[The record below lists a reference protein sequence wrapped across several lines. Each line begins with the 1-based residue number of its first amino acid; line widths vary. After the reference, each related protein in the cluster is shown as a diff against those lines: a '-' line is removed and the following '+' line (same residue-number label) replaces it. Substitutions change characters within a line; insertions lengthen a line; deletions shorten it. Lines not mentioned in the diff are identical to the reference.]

1 MSDRSG
7 PRVVILAA
15 GRGTRMVSSR
25 TKALHTVGGLPMIEH
40 LLRAA
45 FELSPATP
53 LVVTSP
59 DQGELDEYLRGR
71 ADVVHQLEPK
81 GSGDALLAA
90 RSRLEGEGAFVVLPV
105 DMPLLTA
112 ATLRRLWEA
121 RPAAGDQGVLLT
133 CFTNTPQG
141 YGQVRRGPA
150 GELAEIVE
158 WADRPAAEARVEV
171 SCGVYVFPQP
181 GVWSALERVTSDNS
195 QGERYLSWAPGL
207 LPAGCRTVEMDD
219 PAEMLQVNDR
229 LQLADAERAMTE
241 RTLRRLMVNGVTV
254 RDPSSTW
261 VDCDVE
267 VGVDTVLE
275 PATLLRGRVRVG
287 RNCQIGPFAELT
299 ECQLGD
305 GCRVERS
312 QLRLCRLQDGVQV
325 GPFNRVRPGTEL
337 KEGSHLGTFTE
348 IVRSTIG
355 PGSQVPH
362 LSYVGDAELDADV
375 NIGAGSIIANWDGL
389 AKHRT
394 VVGEGAR
401 IGSDTV
407 LVAPVTVGRRAYTGA
422 GSVITKDVPPGALAV
437 ARGGQRNLEG
447 WVERHRAGARP
458 VAEVRAEESE

>member
-1 MSDRSG
+1 
-7 PRVVILAA
+7 
-15 GRGTRMVSSR
+15 MVSAR
-25 TKALHTVGGLPMIEH
+25 TKALHTVGGLPMVEH

-45 FELSPATP
+45 AGLSPALP
-53 LVVTSP
+53 LVITAP
-59 DQGELDEYLRGR
+59 DQAELDEFLNGR
-71 ADVVHQLEPK
+71 AEVAHQPEPR

-90 RSRLEGEGAFVVLPV
+90 RTQLEGDGSFVVVPV

-112 ATLRRLWEA
+112 GTLRRLWEA
-121 RPAAGDQGVLLT
+121 GSATREKGVLLT

-158 WADRPAAEARVEV
+158 WADRPMAESRVEV

-181 GVWSALERVTSDNS
+181 GVWSALAQVNSDNS

-207 LPAGCRTVEMDD
+207 LPGGCLTVELED
-219 PAEMLQVNDR
+219 PSEMLQVNDR
-229 LQLADAERAMTE
+229 LQLADAERAMRE
-241 RTLRRLMVNGVTV
+241 RILRRLMANGVTI
-254 RDPSSTW
+254 RDPWSTW

-267 VGVDTVLE
+267 VGQDTVLE
-275 PATLLRGRVRVG
+275 PATVLRGRVRVG
-287 RNCQIGPFAELT
+287 SDCLIGPFAELT
-299 ECQLGD
+299 DCQLGD

-348 IVRSTIG
+348 IARSSIG

-407 LVAPVTVGRRAYTGA
+407 LVAPVSVGRRAYTGA

>member
-1 MSDRSG
+1 
-7 PRVVILAA
+7 
-15 GRGTRMVSSR
+15 MVSSR
-25 TKALHTVGGLPMIEH
+25 TKALHTVGGVPMIEH

-45 FELSPATP
+45 SGLSPATP
-53 LVVTSP
+53 LVVTAP
-59 DQGELDEYLRGR
+59 DQAELDEYLGGR
-71 ADVVHQLEPK
+71 AEVVHQSEPK

-90 RSRLEGEGAFVVLPV
+90 RPHLEGEGSFVVLPV

-112 ATLRRLWEA
+112 ETLRRLWEA
-121 RPAAGDQGVLLT
+121 RSAAGDQGVLLT
-133 CFTNTPQG
+133 CFTETPQG
-141 YGQVRRGPA
+141 YGQVRRGPG

-158 WADRPAAEARVEV
+158 WADRPMAESRVEV

-181 GVWSALERVTSDNS
+181 GVWSALAQVNSDNS
-195 QGERYLSWAPGL
+195 QGEMYLSWASGL
-207 LPAGCRTVEMDD
+207 LPGGCLTVELED
-219 PAEMLQVNDR
+219 PSEMLQVNDR
-229 LQLADAERAMTE
+229 LQLADAERAMRE
-241 RTLRRLMVNGVTV
+241 RILRRLMAQGVTV
-254 RDPSSTW
+254 RDPWSTW

-267 VGVDTVLE
+267 VGQDTVLE
-275 PATLLRGRVRVG
+275 PATVLRGRVRVG
-287 RNCQIGPFAELT
+287 SDCLIGPFAELT
-299 ECQLGD
+299 DCQLGD

-348 IVRSTIG
+348 IARSSIG

-407 LVAPVTVGRRAYTGA
+407 LVAPVSVGRRAYTGA
-422 GSVITKDVPPGALAV
+422 GSVITKDVPAGALAV
-437 ARGGQRNLEG
+437 SRVGQRNLEG

-458 VAEVRAEESE
+458 VAEVQAEEAE